1 MEGVKWG
8 LDDAVTVLVKQHSQ
22 VPLIHLNQ
30 EQSKSETIRTPA
42 KVEQTCFREEMFTE
56 VPRTSWKY
64 IHVLSLSF
72 TSAPLF
78 LSFRAHFSS
87 TQISYQDER
96 KRECEMADLVLQCRG
111 PVGLGQEQEFPVQTL
126 SLLEETG
133 ELAPQK
139 STLFTATKENLH
151 NRHTQPWKYEYFK
164 SVGFFLEYT
173 VLLFP

>member
-1 MEGVKWG
+1 MVR
-8 LDDAVTVLVKQHSQ
+8 VIVLVKQHSH
-22 VPLIHLNQ
+22 VPLIHLNV
-30 EQSKSETIRTPA
+30 EPSKSETIRTSA
-42 KVEQTCFREEMFTE
+42 KVEQTLFREEMFAK
-56 VPRTSWKY
+56 VPRMSQKY

-78 LSFRAHFSS
+78 FSFRAHFSS
-87 TQISYQDER
+87 TEINYQAKR

-133 ELAPQK
+133 EPAPQK

-164 SVGFFLEYT
+164 SVFFPRIHSALIS
-173 VLLFP
+173 LGGQ